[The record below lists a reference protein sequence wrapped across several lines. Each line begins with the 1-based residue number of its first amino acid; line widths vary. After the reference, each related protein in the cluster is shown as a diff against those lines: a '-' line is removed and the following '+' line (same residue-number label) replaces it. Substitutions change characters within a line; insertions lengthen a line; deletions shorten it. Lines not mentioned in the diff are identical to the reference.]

1 MDSFDP
7 PVPGPTWGA
16 LSTGSLVPGSHWAA
30 AADTPNSFSA
40 WSFCRLLLI
49 IGTTAAAMMPSATTA
64 VSTTKIRFLRRS
76 LAFCARRISSSF
88 ARRSLASDL
97 FVLLATV
104 VSLVVS
110 VAGRAS
116 LRTSRGRVVTT
127 VQTRVRAGTDSC
139 LAARAAGGLA
149 CHARIVAPRQ
159 WRSGVPNRS
168 AGHNLAGQP
177 HARWSGHRPAGHQP
191 GERRRDRHSLGTGG
205 RVGDRIAFRA
215 ARGGG
220 RA

>member
-1 MDSFDP
+1 
-7 PVPGPTWGA
+7 A
-16 LSTGSLVPGSHWAA
+16 L
-30 AADTPNSFSA
+30 
-40 WSFCRLLLI
+40 SFCRLLLI
-49 IGTTAAAMMPSATTA
+49 IGMTAAAMMPSATTA

-116 LRTSRGRVVTT
+116 LRTSRGCVVMT

-149 CHARIVAPRQ
+149 CHAQFAAPRS
-159 WRSGVPNRS
+159 WRPGVPNRS
-168 AGHNLAGQP
+168 VRRDLACQPHPRRCGHNQAD
-177 HARWSGHRPAGHQP
+177 HQP
-191 GERRRDRHSLGTGG
+191 
-205 RVGDRIAFRA
+205 RA
-215 ARGGG
+215 RPGA
-220 RA
+220 